1 MITFELVYYTPDQT
15 EDECGSYTMLI
26 ALNAAGDAEFETTH
40 FGTTGVTLGKWNGFN
55 GELVNLH
62 NYNRKIN
69 VKSITGKVIYTM

>member
-15 EDECGSYTMLI
+15 EDEYGSYTMLI

-40 FGTTGVTLGKWNGFN
+40 LGTTGVTLGKWHGFN
-55 GELVNLH
+55 GELVNLR